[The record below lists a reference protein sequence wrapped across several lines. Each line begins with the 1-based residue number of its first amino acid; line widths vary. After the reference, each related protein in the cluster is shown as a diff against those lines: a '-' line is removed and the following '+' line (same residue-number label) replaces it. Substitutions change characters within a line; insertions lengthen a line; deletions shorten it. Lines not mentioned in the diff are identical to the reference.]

1 MPDDVPDLVQRS
13 LSGDETAMASLVER
27 FRGQVFGLC
36 YRMLGHRQ
44 DAEDMTQDSFVRA
57 FRSLKGW
64 DSRRE
69 FRPWL
74 LAIASNRCR
83 SFLATRARL
92 PKPTADWEHLAD
104 ARPDRQEIRDV
115 AEEVRLALA
124 TLRAEY
130 REALVLFHEQQMNY
144 AEIGEVLGC
153 PEGTVKTW
161 VHRARRELA
170 DYLRRRGIFEESK
183 RAVR

>member
-1 MPDDVPDLVQRS
+1 LPDDVPDLVRRS
-13 LSGDETAMASLVER
+13 LSGDQTAMASLIER

-36 YRMLGHRQ
+36 YRMLGQRQ
-44 DAEDMTQDSFVRA
+44 DAEDMTQESFVRA

-64 DSRRE
+64 DCRRE

-92 PKPTADWEHLAD
+92 PKPTAEWDHVAD
-104 ARPDRQEIRDV
+104 GRPDPRESRDV
-115 AEEVRLALA
+115 AEEVRLALGS
-124 TLRAEY
+124 LREEY
-130 REALVLFHEQQMNY
+130 RQALVLFHEQQMNY

-170 DYLRRRGIFEESK
+170 DYVRRRGVIEEAT

>member
-1 MPDDVPDLVQRS
+1 
-13 LSGDETAMASLVER
+13 
-27 FRGQVFGLC
+27 
-36 YRMLGHRQ
+36 
-44 DAEDMTQDSFVRA
+44 MTQDSFVRA